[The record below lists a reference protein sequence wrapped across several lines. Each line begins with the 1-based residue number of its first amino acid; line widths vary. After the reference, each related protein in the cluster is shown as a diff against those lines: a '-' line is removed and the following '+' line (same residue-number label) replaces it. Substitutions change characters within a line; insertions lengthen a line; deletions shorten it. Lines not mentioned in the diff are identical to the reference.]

1 MFYITLL
8 SINRL
13 HTNIVLVFPGISK
26 IVVLDELLFG
36 AIFLHIVDTN
46 NFVLQ
51 IVVLDNFFATS
62 RFRQVVRV
70 RVFRVVEFKTFGSIK
85 K

>member
-1 MFYITLL
+1 M

-13 HTNIVLVFPGISK
+13 HTNIVLLFPVISK

-36 AIFLHIVDTN
+36 ATFLQIVDTN